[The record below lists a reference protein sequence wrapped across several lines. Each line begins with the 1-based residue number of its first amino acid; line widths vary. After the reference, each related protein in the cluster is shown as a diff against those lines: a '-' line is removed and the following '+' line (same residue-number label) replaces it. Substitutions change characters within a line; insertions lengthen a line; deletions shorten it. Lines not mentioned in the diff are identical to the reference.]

1 MEKHIQ
7 RFIEMINASKNIVFF
22 GGAGVSTESGI
33 PDFRSPDGLYNQKE
47 LRTTGYEPEY
57 LLSKTC
63 LYHEPKAFYDFY
75 KKKMDCRKYEPNV
88 THMALAQLEREGKLS
103 AVVTQNIDGLH
114 QKAGSKNVI
123 EIHGTTK
130 RNYCCKCHREYDE
143 NAIFDSK
150 DRIPKCV
157 CGGMI
162 RPDITLYGELLP
174 KKEVEEA
181 ALAIGS
187 ADMLII
193 GGTSLSVFPAANLVS
208 YFNGESFI
216 IINKGNFNTYRKPDL
231 IIENSLG
238 SVFSH
243 L

>member
-88 THMALAQLEREGKLS
+88 THMALAQLMDFIKKQEAKMLLKFMVQQNEII
-103 AVVTQNIDGLH
+103 AV
-114 QKAGSKNVI
+114 NVI
-123 EIHGTTK
+123 GNMMKMRFLIL
-130 RNYCCKCHREYDE
+130 
-143 NAIFDSK
+143 
-150 DRIPKCV
+150 RIEFPNV
-157 CGGMI
+157 F
-162 RPDITLYGELLP
+162 
-174 KKEVEEA
+174 VEE
-181 ALAIGS
+181 
-187 ADMLII
+187 
-193 GGTSLSVFPAANLVS
+193 
-208 YFNGESFI
+208 
-216 IINKGNFNTYRKPDL
+216 
-231 IIENSLG
+231 
-238 SVFSH
+238 
-243 L
+243 